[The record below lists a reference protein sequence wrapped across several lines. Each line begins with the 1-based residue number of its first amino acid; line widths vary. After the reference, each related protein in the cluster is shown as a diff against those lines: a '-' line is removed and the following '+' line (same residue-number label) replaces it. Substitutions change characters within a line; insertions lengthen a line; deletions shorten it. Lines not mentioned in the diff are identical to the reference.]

1 MALRPDMAADFD
13 DRAAHLIAA
22 VTEVA
27 AAHGVSNAA
36 VAVAWL
42 MRQPGVVP
50 IAGPSKSHHM
60 DAIGQAL
67 GLELSET
74 DVERLSDVSVQP

>member
-1 MALRPDMAADFD
+1 MMALRPDMAADFD

-27 AAHGVSNAA
+27 TAHGVSNVAI
-36 VAVAWL
+36 AVAWL
-42 MRQPGVVP
+42 LRQPGVVP
-50 IAGPSKSHHM
+50 IAGPSKAHHM
-60 DAIGQAL
+60 DAIEQAF

-74 DVERLSDVSVQP
+74 DLQRLSEASG